1 MLATNNHW
9 MGRDPPVVTRAL
21 LRGPATSLLD
31 GITAMGR
38 QTVLVVLTAL
48 TLSACATS
56 PPPIGRGLPAASA
69 EARPVFDKRVKER
82 FPVGSDE
89 GSLLA
94 ELNREAFTVTAARD
108 PMRRYRFSAT
118 YEVHHLACNLSWT
131 IWWNAEK
138 STITDIAGD
147 YGATCL

>member
-1 MLATNNHW
+1 M
-9 MGRDPPVVTRAL
+9 VTRTL
-21 LRGPATSLLD
+21 LRGHAASPLD
-31 GITAMGR
+31 GITATGR

-48 TLSACATS
+48 TLSACASS
-56 PPPIGRGLPAASA
+56 PPPIGRGLPAAFA
-69 EARPVFDKRVKER
+69 AARPVFDKRVKER

-94 ELNREAFTVTAARD
+94 ELDREAFTVTAAKD
-108 PMRRYRFSAT
+108 PTKRYRFSAT
-118 YEVHHLACNLSWT
+118 YEVHQLACNLSWT